1 MPTIPITTEK
11 IAHKART
18 ICVSIGSTSFWS
30 CPARRSAFGYYI
42 VLMFYISWMMGFLS
56 EEDVNTQEDEP
67 MGFRKARRDIDCGKK
82 QGSRPKGG
90 SPESI
95 TRISS

>member
-1 MPTIPITTEK
+1 
-11 IAHKART
+11 
-18 ICVSIGSTSFWS
+18 
-30 CPARRSAFGYYI
+30 
-42 VLMFYISWMMGFLS
+42 MMGFLR
-56 EEDVNTQEDEP
+56 EEDVGTQEDEP